1 MMNFNPSLLLKSLVF
16 FSATLML
23 PINCIFAF
31 PVDVKADFYFG
42 PDMSRNL
49 ACENAREAA
58 KSKAIALVTGE
69 KVVYDQK
76 MHCSKSINQAQDPG
90 CAMDRNA
97 WVLVEGQIRKSE
109 VISEVVKTV
118 EGAQVCTVSLVA
130 DVTPPSI
137 QADPNFDLQLDL
149 NRNTFRQGENIS
161 IKIKPTAPMYVS
173 IFNWKSTFTKDNVFR
188 IFPNEIEKENY
199 ITQTFS
205 LPSKAYESSYSL
217 ELEWS
222 APSNY
227 DKDYLTEWIIVVAT
241 RKPLEWQSVY
251 DIQRFK
257 EKILEIP
264 PNQRRLA
271 QRAYLL
277 LK

>member
-1 MMNFNPSLLLKSLVF
+1 MNFNPNSLIRGVCLYLIITGSRAV
-16 FSATLML
+16 
-23 PINCIFAF
+23 FAF

-58 KSKAIALVTGE
+58 KAKAIALVTGE

-76 MHCSKSINQAQDPG
+76 MHCSKSTSQAQEPG

-109 VISEVVKTV
+109 VVSETVRTV

-130 DVTPPSI
+130 DVIPPAI
-137 QADPNFDLQLDL
+137 QANPNFDLQLDL
-149 NRNTFRQGENIS
+149 NRNTYRQGEDLS
-161 IKIKPTAPMYVS
+161 IKIKPTAPMYISV
-173 IFNWKSTFTKDNVFR
+173 FNWKSIFSKENVFR
-188 IFPNEIEKENY
+188 IFPNEVEKNNY
-199 ITQTFS
+199 ISQPFT
-205 LPSKAYESSYSL
+205 LPSKGFESSYSL

-222 APSNY
+222 APLNY
-227 DKDYLTEWIIVVAT
+227 DKDYLTEWVIVVAT
-241 RKPLEWQSVY
+241 QKPLEWHAVY
-251 DIQRFK
+251 DIQQFK

-264 PNQRRLA
+264 ANQRRLV
-271 QRAYLL
+271 QRSYLL

>member
-1 MMNFNPSLLLKSLVF
+1 MNFNPNSLIRGVCLYLIITGSRAV
-16 FSATLML
+16 
-23 PINCIFAF
+23 FAF

-58 KSKAIALVTGE
+58 KAKAIALVTGE

-76 MHCSKSINQAQDPG
+76 MHCSKSTSQAQEPG

-109 VISEVVKTV
+109 VVSETVRTV

-130 DVTPPSI
+130 DVTPPAI
-137 QADPNFDLQLDL
+137 QANPNFDLQLDL
-149 NRNTFRQGENIS
+149 NRNTYRQGEDLS
-161 IKIKPTAPMYVS
+161 IKIKPTAPMYISV
-173 IFNWKSTFTKDNVFR
+173 FNWKSIFSKENVFR
-188 IFPNEIEKENY
+188 IFPNEVEKNNY
-199 ITQTFS
+199 ISQPFT
-205 LPSKAYESSYSL
+205 LPSKGFESSYSL

-222 APSNY
+222 APLNY
-227 DKDYLTEWIIVVAT
+227 DKDYLTEWVIVVAT
-241 RKPLEWQSVY
+241 QKPLEWHAVY
-251 DIQRFK
+251 DIQQFK

-264 PNQRRLA
+264 ANQRRLV
-271 QRAYLL
+271 QRSYLL